1 MLSSFCVSML
11 MRLPGMMA
19 LEKHPELFVAEH
31 VLPCAVSCG
40 SAIRTGLPALS
51 KLWEKLPCFSR
62 AVGIIQYFREPGV
75 VDGQISCEKK
85 KNILSFDVLKTCGMK
100 TGPPMV

>member
-1 MLSSFCVSML
+1 MARSFCVSVL
-11 MRLPGMMA
+11 MRLVGMMA
-19 LEKHPELFVAEH
+19 LGKQPELFVAEQ
-31 VLPCAVSCG
+31 VLPCAISCG
-40 SAIRTGLPALS
+40 SAIRTWLPALS

-62 AVGIIQYFREPGV
+62 AVGIVQYLREPGV

-85 KNILSFDVLKTCGMK
+85 KNILSFWVLKKCGMK